1 MKLDETPGYA
11 LCRIAR
17 KVHYQSDLIFKEE
30 GMTVEQL
37 VALKTISENQP
48 LIQKELGRLIE
59 KTPNTVKSL
68 AERLEK
74 KNFIKRTP
82 DPSDHR
88 NLILTVTEKGQK
100 FTEEYSALDEK
111 ANDALTSSLTK
122 EEMEELARLLDKI
135 EKNL

>member
-17 KVHYQSDLIFKEE
+17 KVHYQIDLIFKEE
-30 GMTVEQL
+30 GMTVEQW

-88 NLILTVTEKGQK
+88 NLT
-100 FTEEYSALDEK
+100 
-111 ANDALTSSLTK
+111 LTSSLTK

>member
-1 MKLDETPGYA
+1 
-11 LCRIAR
+11 
-17 KVHYQSDLIFKEE
+17 
-30 GMTVEQL
+30 MTVEQW

-111 ANDALTSSLTK
+111 ANEALTSSLTK

>member
-11 LCRIAR
+11 FCRIAR
-17 KVHYQSDLIFKEE
+17 KVHYQIDLIFKEE
-30 GMTVEQL
+30 GMTVEQW

-100 FTEEYSALDEK
+100 FTEEYAALDEK

>member
-11 LCRIAR
+11 FCRIAR
-17 KVHYQSDLIFKEE
+17 KVHYQIDLIFKEE
-30 GMTVEQL
+30 GMTVEQW
-37 VALKTISENQP
+37 VALKTISENR
-48 LIQKELGRLIE
+48 RLIE

>member
-1 MKLDETPGYA
+1 
-11 LCRIAR
+11 
-17 KVHYQSDLIFKEE
+17 
-30 GMTVEQL
+30 MTVEQW

-122 EEMEELARLLDKI
+122 EEMEELDKTSRI
-135 EKNL
+135 K

>member
-1 MKLDETPGYA
+1 MKLDDTPGYA
-11 LCRIAR
+11 CCRIAR
-17 KVHYQSDLIFKEE
+17 KVHYQIDLIFKEE
-30 GMTVEQL
+30 GMTVEQW

-122 EEMEELARLLDKI
+122 EDMEEHARLLDKI

>member
-17 KVHYQSDLIFKEE
+17 KVHYQIDLIFKEE
-30 GMTVEQL
+30 GMTVEQW

-48 LIQKELGRLIE
+48 LIE

-122 EEMEELARLLDKI
+122 KEMEELARLLDKI

>member
-17 KVHYQSDLIFKEE
+17 KVHYQIDLIFKEE
-30 GMTVEQL
+30 GMTVEQW

-59 KTPNTVKSL
+59 KTPNTVKSSQSVL
-68 AERLEK
+68 
-74 KNFIKRTP
+74 KRKLHQE
-82 DPSDHR
+82 DARPSDHR